1 MKKKESEMHS
11 MNFHEQGGGFDSKCP
26 ESLFSISLAES
37 QGVVTV
43 DFSANPN
50 FLLEIEEFRN
60 VVGLSSAVQ
69 AGLLV
74 NQDGSCWLTNLG
86 RSGSTEVY
94 RPMNKTYRKL
104 AHQQVAYLRHGD
116 FVGFYG
122 AFYRVDF
129 DDTQLSLVP
138 VDFLAKP
145 RFQS

>member
-1 MKKKESEMHS
+1 MHS
-11 MNFHEQGGGFDSKCP
+11 MNFHENESNFDSKCP
-26 ESLFSISLAES
+26 ESSFSISLADTQDVIS
-37 QGVVTV
+37 V

-50 FLLEIEEFRN
+50 LLLEIEEFRN
-60 VVGLSSAVQ
+60 VIGLSSAVQ

-74 NQDGSCWLTNLG
+74 NHDGSCWLTNLG

-94 RPMNKTYRKL
+94 RPVNKTYRKL

-122 AFYRVDF
+122 AFYRVDI
-129 DDTQLSLVP
+129 DETQLNMVP

-145 RFQS
+145 RFQ